1 MVDLHAVHRP
11 AVQSTGF
18 DRSPPTVLMPDADS
32 RHQVLETRPPALW
45 RSGRLEDTGKGR
57 GLQGCSASVS
67 GKEDLGSRSEERERE
82 REGEVL
88 ELCHMSEQGL
98 FVALEDAVERVKSLI
113 YIRSLGDFSQ
123 TELIGHQ
130 LFKVV
135 PS

>member
-1 MVDLHAVHRP
+1 MPTAGTRCSRRDLQLCGGQGGWKTP
-11 AVQSTGF
+11 
-18 DRSPPTVLMPDADS
+18 
-32 RHQVLETRPPALW
+32 
-45 RSGRLEDTGKGR
+45 GRAEVFRVVRLVFLGR
-57 GLQGCSASVS
+57 RTWGPGR
-67 GKEDLGSRSEERERE
+67 KRERE